1 MRVWLVAALTG
12 LLAVLLAVL
21 AVVTNLA
28 TPLVPDAWKWARDP
42 QVMWGVTGVLM
53 VAVVAVTV
61 VLRRISDGD
70 DDAGPPAG
78 VKQRVRGQSR
88 SASVAWN
95 TGTVINAP
103 AGVVNVHPT
112 APVSRPGPAR
122 QKTPA
127 GVSDLPSTSKGTAAA
142 SEAVSTSPARPQGQ
156 QGKQAFPRIESVE
169 DSFGHRPFRDGADQF
184 YAHTGFVL
192 TPGQQVIFA
201 VEASDPKGE
210 DVVPSVITPAGRH
223 ADVDIRAGKII
234 WNVRTEDIADPAYVH
249 IYLASTREFH
259 RYSGGYDDAASF
271 GYRVLPSVPEPE
283 ERTIVDVTPEYLA
296 GFFDGHTSI
305 QAQKLADAF
314 RGPRTAT
321 FPHQHEPPQVR
332 HVRPGKVVERG
343 PLIGKWVKVSGPL
356 GNVGSFTTF
365 SQVTFASTSNVMV
378 YMLFRNRAFA
388 EDTLSVLKKGDEIT
402 VLGKIDR
409 IEPLDVQLDNCELVM
424 LERD

>member
-314 RGPRTAT
+314 
-321 FPHQHEPPQVR
+321 
-332 HVRPGKVVERG
+332 
-343 PLIGKWVKVSGPL
+343 IGKWVKVSGPL